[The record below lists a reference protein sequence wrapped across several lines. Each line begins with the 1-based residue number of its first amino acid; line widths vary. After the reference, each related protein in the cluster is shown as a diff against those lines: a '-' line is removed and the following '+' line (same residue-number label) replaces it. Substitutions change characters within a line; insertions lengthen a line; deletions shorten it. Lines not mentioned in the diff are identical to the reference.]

1 LGAKTGNLRDSYP
14 SGYDSSNGP
23 IPGGGSSFGNHQ
35 TTVDNLSSG
44 TEVELT
50 YQPVKN
56 WNITV
61 NYAKVSASHEN
72 IDPVSRAF
80 IGSMTKFMNGPGGQ
94 VREWFNGGGTLGAQW
109 NASIVA
115 PYTVE
120 LNQLG
125 HAAPEVSPWRVNLVS
140 TYTFDRGFMKGAFIG
155 GAFREEA
162 GRIIGYHFDPNFK
175 NANSDDPDYAQ
186 VAFLTKG
193 GLNVDQ
199 PFTGENEHHFDAWI
213 GYSRKLNR
221 HIDWRIQLNMRSVG
235 ESNKLV
241 AARINPD
248 GNIALARIV
257 QGMGWQ
263 LTNSFEF

>member
-1 LGAKTGNLRDSYP
+1 LGTKTGNLRDSYP
-14 SGYDSSNGP
+14 GGYDDSNGP
-23 IPGGGSSFGNHQ
+23 VPGGGSSFGNHQ
-35 TTVDNLSSG
+35 TTVDNLSNG
-44 TEVELT
+44 TEVELF
-50 YQPVKN
+50 YQPTKT

-61 NYAKVSASHEN
+61 NYSKVNATHEN

-80 IGSMTKFMNGPGGQ
+80 IGSLTKFMNGPGGQ
-94 VREWFNGGGTLGAQW
+94 VREWFNGGNTLGAQF

-125 HAAPEVSPWRVNLVS
+125 HAAPEVSPWRVNVIS
-140 TYTFDRGFMKGAFIG
+140 SYTFDHGFMKGVFVG

-162 GRIIGYHFDPNFK
+162 GRIIGYHFDPKLK
-175 NANSDDPDYAQ
+175 NANSDDPDFAE
-186 VAFLTKG
+186 VKFLTEG

-199 PFTGENEHHFDAWI
+199 PFKGSNEHHVDAWI
-213 GYSRKLNR
+213 GYTRKIARN
-221 HIDWRIQLNMRSVG
+221 INWRIQLNIRSVG
-235 ESNKLV
+235 ESDRLI

-257 QGMGWQ
+257 QGTGYQ
-263 LTNSFEF
+263 LTNSFDF